1 MSSSSSVPGSR
12 DYSSLLEKYRKDFEE
27 SDYVIVS
34 GKRPAE
40 FFEAAVRMQSG
51 DSDNGEMVKKPL
63 FADKEIYV
71 TDEGN
76 GYLLSLT
83 VA

>member
-1 MSSSSSVPGSR
+1 M
-12 DYSSLLEKYRKDFEE
+12 
-27 SDYVIVS
+27 VIS

-40 FFEAAVRMQSG
+40 FFEAAARMQA
-51 DSDNGEMVKKPL
+51 SDPTNAERVRKPL

-83 VA
+83 VAGYAEEL